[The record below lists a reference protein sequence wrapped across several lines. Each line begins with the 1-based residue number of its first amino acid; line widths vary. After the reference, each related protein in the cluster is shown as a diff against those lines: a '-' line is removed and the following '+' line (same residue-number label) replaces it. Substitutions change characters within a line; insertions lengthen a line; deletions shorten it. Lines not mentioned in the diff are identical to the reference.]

1 MTIQLI
7 KPLTWALFIALA
19 FGQLGR
25 LPGLPADVNVY
36 VYDLLIVL
44 ILAVSLRRQKLNSA
58 GKAAV
63 WFIGV
68 AALSLLLAFNRY
80 PLNEWFISCAYLI
93 RFAAYFGLYLVYSSP
108 KVKKLSIPLKKYLSN
123 LAVAWGVIG
132 LLQYLVLPDTR
143 FLWFSAWDDHYYR
156 ILGSLGDPG
165 YLGLM
170 LLLGL
175 ILSRR
180 WWLLIPLLLTYSRST
195 FLSLLAV
202 SGFFTWMQ
210 KSAKWLIAGV
220 LLLAISL
227 PLLPRP
233 GGEGVNLSRVYS
245 IVQRG
250 QSWQEGVNIWR
261 QNPVFGVGF
270 NTLRYYRRNQDTLGS
285 DWQVTHAGAGLD
297 NSFLFILSTTG
308 IVGFLAYLNLLKH
321 LWKRS
326 IIIKLSL
333 IAAMSHALFQNSLF
347 YPLVMIWM
355 WLLLATD
362 SKD

>member
-1 MTIQLI
+1 
-7 KPLTWALFIALA
+7 
-19 FGQLGR
+19 
-25 LPGLPADVNVY
+25 
-36 VYDLLIVL
+36 
-44 ILAVSLRRQKLNSA
+44 
-58 GKAAV
+58 
-63 WFIGV
+63 
-68 AALSLLLAFNRY
+68 
-80 PLNEWFISCAYLI
+80 
-93 RFAAYFGLYLVYSSP
+93 
-108 KVKKLSIPLKKYLSN
+108 
-123 LAVAWGVIG
+123 
-132 LLQYLVLPDTR
+132 
-143 FLWFSAWDDHYYR
+143 
-156 ILGSLGDPG
+156 
-165 YLGLM
+165 
-170 LLLGL
+170 
-175 ILSRR
+175 
-180 WWLLIPLLLTYSRST
+180 
-195 FLSLLAV
+195 
-202 SGFFTWMQ
+202 
-210 KSAKWLIAGV
+210 
-220 LLLAISL
+220 
-227 PLLPRP
+227 
-233 GGEGVNLSRVYS
+233 VYS